1 MPMTNFDIQ
10 SYKIQIAVHHNNDSI
25 HASATITYKKLK
37 LSKAQL
43 PQILSLNFKNK
54 NKYGKGMQIISVT
67 NSKGHPLKYS
77 HTNGILAIR
86 LTDNTQIGTVNI
98 QYKGIPEN
106 GLIIGNNKFGAKTW
120 FGDNW
125 PQRAHYWF
133 PCVDHPLDKA
143 MFTWEVRAPKEY
155 SIVANGIRNVI
166 SADTNG
172 DRIEEFVQTEP
183 IPTKVAVI
191 GIAKMQSK
199 LLKYKDSIEVTN
211 FYYPETFSAQPDKMD
226 IAIEILDFFE
236 KKIGPYPYKK
246 LYNVQSTTMFG
257 GMENANN
264 IFYDENEIDDQG
276 NTERIHELIAH
287 EIAHQWF
294 GNSISEKNF
303 SHLWLCEG
311 FATFYANYFLEQKY
325 GVEYVKKIIN
335 ADKARVLFYLKENKR
350 PVVDTTSDYMSLL
363 NANSYKK
370 GGLFLYTLRAE
381 VGEPTF
387 DKIIQTYYSK
397 YKFSNANT
405 TDFKAVAE
413 EVSGKNLT
421 ELFNKWLYST
431 MLPK

>member
-1 MPMTNFDIQ
+1 
-10 SYKIQIAVHHNNDSI
+10 
-25 HASATITYKKLK
+25 
-37 LSKAQL
+37 
-43 PQILSLNFKNK
+43 
-54 NKYGKGMQIISVT
+54 
-67 NSKGHPLKYS
+67 
-77 HTNGILAIR
+77 
-86 LTDNTQIGTVNI
+86 
-98 QYKGIPEN
+98 
-106 GLIIGNNKFGAKTW
+106 
-120 FGDNW
+120 
-125 PQRAHYWF
+125 
-133 PCVDHPLDKA
+133 
-143 MFTWEVRAPKEY
+143 
-155 SIVANGIRNVI
+155 
-166 SADTNG
+166 
-172 DRIEEFVQTEP
+172 
-183 IPTKVAVI
+183 
-191 GIAKMQSK
+191 
-199 LLKYKDSIEVTN
+199 
-211 FYYPETFSAQPDKMD
+211 
-226 IAIEILDFFE
+226 
-236 KKIGPYPYKK
+236 
-246 LYNVQSTTMFG
+246 MFG

-276 NTERIHELIAH
+276 NTERIDELIAH

-294 GNSISEKNF
+294 GNSISEKDF

-413 EVSGKNLT
+413 EISGKNLT

-431 MLPK
+431 TLPK